1 MMAKTFTYLT
11 NCFNLKLRAKPKVS
25 LQSTNEANSTDW
37 GRLPNPANSGPLH
50 VAPSVPKLSDAS
62 SGRMTGWVG
71 GKFVM
76 WYELLATTPLP
87 HPQPLLFFN
96 HKIKFILLTLS
107 IAHNTASRLKVKVIT
122 VNRFVPIVSNKIIHW
137 LIGVS
142 FKCLW
147 KSAWV
152 ETFPCLFV
160 RSICSSKSPWIFAQM
175 CFM

>member
-1 MMAKTFTYLT
+1 MAVNSASSCDSRPWTRNQKIIMMAKTFTYLT

-37 GRLPNPANSGPLH
+37 GRVLNPANSGPLH

-71 GKFVM
+71 GKFVI

-87 HPQPLLFFN
+87 LQSLLFFN

-107 IAHNTASRLKVKVIT
+107 IAHNTVSRLKVKVIT
-122 VNRFVPIVSNKIIHW
+122 VNPFIPIV
-137 LIGVS
+137 
-142 FKCLW
+142 
-147 KSAWV
+147 
-152 ETFPCLFV
+152 
-160 RSICSSKSPWIFAQM
+160 
-175 CFM
+175 